1 MANLK
6 DTADNGTLLALGLV
20 GVVAAVGAFRTRG
33 APASR
38 GSRTVVGS
46 LAALTQMDRA
56 RLPARDF
63 VFPEDRSYP
72 IHDYRHGQL
81 ALTYAAT
88 PSNRLR
94 RYRVMDAVFRRYPK
108 LRAWWNTTEVGSRDP
123 ANPNS
128 WRTTLYQY
136 QALLPKAD
144 ADERADLA
152 GEIEALQ
159 SLVGATPRTTRPR
172 RAA

>member
-1 MANLK
+1 MTKAL
-6 DTADNGTLLALGLV
+6 DNGTLLALGATGLLV
-20 GVVAAVGAFRTRG
+20 VVAQLWG
-33 APASR
+33 PK
-38 GSRTVVGS
+38 GSRTVLPEGS
-46 LAALTQMDRA
+46 RAALTDLSRA
-56 RLPARDF
+56 RLPASDF

-72 IHDYRHGQL
+72 IHDSRHGQL

-94 RYRVMDAVFRRYPK
+94 RYRVMQAVFARYPK

-159 SLVGATPRTTRPR
+159 SLSGRRVR

>member
-1 MANLK
+1 MNPS
-6 DTADNGTLLALGLV
+6 DNGTLLALGAAGLLV
-20 GVVAAVGAFRTRG
+20 VVSQIWG
-33 APASR
+33 PK
-38 GSRTVVGS
+38 GSRTVLPEGS
-46 LAALTQMDRA
+46 GAALTDLSRA
-56 RLPARDF
+56 RLPAGDF

-72 IHDYRHGQL
+72 IHDERHGQL

-108 LRAWWNTTEVGSRDP
+108 LRAWWNTTEVGQRDP

-136 QALLPKAD
+136 QAALPRMTD
-144 ADERADLA
+144 PSERAETA
-152 GEIEALQ
+152 AEIEALL
-159 SLVGATPRTTRPR
+159 SLSGCAR

>member
-1 MANLK
+1 MNPS
-6 DTADNGTLLALGLV
+6 DNGTLLALGATGLL
-20 GVVAAVGAFRTRG
+20 VVAAQLWG
-33 APASR
+33 PK
-38 GSRTVVGS
+38 GSRTVLPEGS
-46 LAALTQMDRA
+46 GAALTDLSRA
-56 RLPARDF
+56 RLPAGDF

-72 IHDYRHGQL
+72 IHDSRHGQL

-94 RYRVMDAVFRRYPK
+94 RYRVMQAVFARYPK
-108 LRAWWNTTEVGSRDP
+108 LRAWWNTTEVGQRDP

-159 SLVGATPRTTRPR
+159 SLVGAR